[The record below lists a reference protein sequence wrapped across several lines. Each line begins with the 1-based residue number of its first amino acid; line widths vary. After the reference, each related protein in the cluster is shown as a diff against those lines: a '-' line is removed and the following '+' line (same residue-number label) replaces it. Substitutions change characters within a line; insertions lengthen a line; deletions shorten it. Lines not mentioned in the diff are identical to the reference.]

1 MRLLNQSFH
10 VPVWWRGEPSSPKL
24 RKSATLPSRGSIGS
38 CHTRPCTPPGQ
49 VGFSPKRERRG
60 GRKERTESPLEPKLA
75 YVEVDPHQV
84 LDGVGELSLRSLFME
99 DHFQVYRERASGS
112 EHQVEQDHKERREGV
127 DLNNSAWI
135 RGKQRFYLAV
145 P

>member
-1 MRLLNQSFH
+1 M
-10 VPVWWRGEPSSPKL
+10 
-24 RKSATLPSRGSIGS
+24 
-38 CHTRPCTPPGQ
+38 
-49 VGFSPKRERRG
+49 
-60 GRKERTESPLEPKLA
+60 A